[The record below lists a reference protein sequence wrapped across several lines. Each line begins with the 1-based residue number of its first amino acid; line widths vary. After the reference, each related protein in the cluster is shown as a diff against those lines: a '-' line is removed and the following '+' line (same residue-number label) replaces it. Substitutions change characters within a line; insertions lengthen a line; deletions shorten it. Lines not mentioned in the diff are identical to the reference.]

1 MKTWKE
7 LRGEILR
14 LGAQDESRYQAD
26 PMLFIEAINR
36 ATIVVCTAL
45 GEALPEDVEA
55 LAQDGLILPLSRE
68 AAAAVPL
75 LAAFYVY
82 EDEDERKAVRWREDA
97 YDLIRRFAAQKRGR
111 AEVFAD
117 SGTSI

>member
-14 LGAQDESRYQAD
+14 LGAQDEARYEEEPAR
-26 PMLFIEAINR
+26 FAEAVNR
-36 ATIVVCTAL
+36 AMAIVTAAF
-45 GEALPEDVEA
+45 GEDMPPLLTVASAEDTAVALSD
-55 LAQDGLILPLSRE
+55 E
-68 AAAAVPL
+68 AAVAVPL

-97 YDLIRRFAAQKRGR
+97 YDLMRQFAAHKRGF
-111 AEVFAD
+111 AEVKEGE
-117 SGTSI
+117 SV

>member
-14 LGAQDESRYQAD
+14 LGAQEESRYRRD

-36 ATIVVCTAL
+36 AVIIVCTAL
-45 GEALPEDVEA
+45 GEPLPEGLDEP
-55 LAQDGLILPLSRE
+55 QNDGRVLPLSAE
-68 AAAAVPL
+68 AVTAVPL
-75 LAAFYVY
+75 LAAFYVF

-97 YDLIRRFAAQKRGR
+97 YDLLRRFCAERRGR
-111 AEVFAD
+111 AVVLEN
-117 SGTSI
+117 SGIYF